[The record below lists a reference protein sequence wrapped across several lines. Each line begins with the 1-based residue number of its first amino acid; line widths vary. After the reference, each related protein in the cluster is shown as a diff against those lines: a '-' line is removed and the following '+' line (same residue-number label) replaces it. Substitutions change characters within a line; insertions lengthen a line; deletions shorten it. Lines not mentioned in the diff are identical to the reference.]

1 MAGRPR
7 PASRSRA
14 DLGAAASLV
23 ALGCT
28 FLLSGCDSVQAPKP
42 PTNAALMETQL
53 QAARQAEASY
63 NYSDALGIYQTL
75 YAQHPGDRDLGMSLA
90 RNMRF
95 AGQPG
100 AEIGLINQLIIKN
113 GRSVPLLLELGK
125 AYLAADQDN
134 LALPTLLEARSKEPN
149 NWEVLSTIGVAYD
162 YQGSYADA
170 RDAYAQALIAS
181 PSNPTVLNNLA
192 LSQASSSDLDGAI
205 ATLQQA
211 IDQPAA
217 TAQTRQNLAL
227 LLALKGDPDGAERLA
242 RKDLPPEV
250 ADGNMAYFRMIS
262 AAAAKGGAPA
272 PASAI
277 IPASTSSIEPAPFT
291 APPAE
296 PAATSSISTATPAL
310 PAPTPTGAPAAAA
323 PASPVEPASAL
334 STTAPAAPTS
344 TSAAE
349 PASSATPI
357 VPILP
362 VPSTAPMPEN
372 APAPQNSTPLG
383 VTQPSTTSSSDSEA
397 VR

>member
-1 MAGRPR
+1 VA
-7 PASRSRA
+7 
-14 DLGAAASLV
+14 LGAALL
-23 ALGCT
+23 LGA
-28 FLLSGCDSVQAPKP
+28 CDSVQTPKAQ
-42 PTNAALMETQL
+42 TDAAALMNTQL
-53 QAARQAEASY
+53 QAARQAEANY
-63 NYSDALGIYQTL
+63 NYSDALAIYQTL
-75 YAQHPGDRDLGMSLA
+75 YSQHPGDLDLGMSLA

-100 AEIGLINQLIIKN
+100 GEIGLVNQLITKN

-149 NWEVLSTIGVAYD
+149 NWEVLSTLGVAYD

-170 RDAYAQALIAS
+170 RDAYAQALVAS
-181 PSNPTVLNNLA
+181 PSNATVLNNLA

-227 LLALKGDPDGAERLA
+227 LLALKGDPDSAERLA
-242 RKDLPPEV
+242 RKDLPPEM
-250 ADGNMAYFRMIS
+250 ADGNMAYFRMLS
-262 AAAAKGGAPA
+262 GAAAKGGAAA

-277 IPASTSSIEPAPFT
+277 IPAATSSTSSVEPAPFT
-291 APPAE
+291 TLPTE
-296 PAATSSISTATPAL
+296 PAAMSSLSTPAPVL
-310 PAPTPTGAPAAAA
+310 PPAAA
-323 PASPVEPASAL
+323 PAPSPAA
-334 STTAPAAPTS
+334 TTIMPVAPAPSA
-344 TSAAE
+344 AAE
-349 PASSATPI
+349 PASGAVQP

-362 VPSTAPMPEN
+362 VPSIAPVPESPPAPALKSTAPS
-372 APAPQNSTPLG
+372 STG
-383 VTQPSTTSSSDSEA
+383 SADSEA

>member
-1 MAGRPR
+1 L
-7 PASRSRA
+7 RA
-14 DLGAAASLV
+14 TASLA
-23 ALGCT
+23 ALTCIA
-28 FLLSGCDSVQAPKP
+28 FLAGCDSVPGPKP
-42 PTNAALMETQL
+42 GAEAALMETQI

-63 NYSDALGIYQTL
+63 NYTDALGIYQTL
-75 YAQHPGDRDLGMSLA
+75 YSQHPENKDLAMSVA

-100 AEIGLINQLIIKN
+100 AEIGLVNQLIIKN

-134 LALPTLLEARSKEPN
+134 LALPTLLEAKGKEPN
-149 NWEVLSTIGVAYD
+149 NWEVLSTLGVAYD

-192 LSQASSSDLDGAI
+192 LSQASSGDLDGAI

-217 TAQTRQNLAL
+217 MAQTRQNLAL
-227 LLALKGDPDGAERLA
+227 LLALKGDPSAAERLA
-242 RKDLPPEV
+242 RKDLPPEI
-250 ADGNMAYFRMIS
+250 ADGNMAYFRMLS
-262 AAAAKGGAPA
+262 AAAGKGAAAA

-277 IPASTSSIEPAPFT
+277 MPVETSTSSIEPAPFT
-291 APPAE
+291 APPATAAAAAVE
-296 PAATSSISTATPAL
+296 PASIS
-310 PAPTPTGAPAAAA
+310 PAPASTGAPAAA
-323 PASPVEPASAL
+323 V
-334 STTAPAAPTS
+334 
-344 TSAAE
+344 
-349 PASSATPI
+349 

-362 VPSTAPMPEN
+362 VPSTAPAETDP
-372 APAPQNSTPLG
+372 AAQITPAPQNTAAPQNAAPASRAP
-383 VTQPSTTSSSDSEA
+383 TQDED